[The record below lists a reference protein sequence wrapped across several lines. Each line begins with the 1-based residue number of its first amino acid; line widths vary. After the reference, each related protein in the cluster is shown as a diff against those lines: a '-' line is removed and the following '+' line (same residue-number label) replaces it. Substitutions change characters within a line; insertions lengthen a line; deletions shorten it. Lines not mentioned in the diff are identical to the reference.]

1 MSKLLT
7 ALVAAVFAVVTV
19 TPVAIAAEKKDE
31 AKKEMK
37 KGEGK
42 KGEPKS
48 EPKKEMKK
56 GEGKKAEEKK

>member
-31 AKKEMK
+31 KMEKKDEKAKKDE
-37 KGEGK
+37 
-42 KGEPKS
+42 
-48 EPKKEMKK
+48 
-56 GEGKKAEEKK
+56 KKAKKDEKKEEKK